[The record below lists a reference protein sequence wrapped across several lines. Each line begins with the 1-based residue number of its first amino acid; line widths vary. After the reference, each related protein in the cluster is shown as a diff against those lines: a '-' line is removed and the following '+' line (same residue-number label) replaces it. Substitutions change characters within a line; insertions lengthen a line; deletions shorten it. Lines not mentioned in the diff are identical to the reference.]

1 MLLCTTPLQTWFVYG
16 TLPRVLSVVLG
27 MASVYWYMMGV
38 AAEDDKEVE
47 RQLREKMESKA
58 QKKEGGLFGPGKD
71 LSSSG

>member
-1 MLLCTTPLQTWFVYG
+1 MTAC
-16 TLPRVLSVVLG
+16 VLSAVLG